1 MIDDSFKTM
10 IDPLIPELENARMEI
25 LNQWTKRPK
34 VIETLRAHKIG
45 ITFFRNHF
53 GDRIYSRFMKIIKG
67 EEEAGDCLVIRIL
80 LHFSHDKFIPI
91 HDIFSI
97 CSEFKN
103 TFSVY
108 YMKHFYGNVEDEIYW
123 QIISLLDLN
132 FAGVLTTYVDQ
143 NCDHKIETAPI
154 VEKVEVQT
162 KVVSGTP
169 VVQKESTIDENR
181 LRDIRYSKQE
191 RYDAQT
197 LFEMVDT
204 TIIDKIEQFIED
216 LDELLMVWYDI
227 EEMSA
232 KPAKERMQD
241 GIAIIRGFYSLVDT
255 LIIFPVIVSS
265 FKNLATFLDELD
277 IEFYEDIEHKH
288 LLVEG
293 LIGLIK
299 DLEQWIN
306 VIFVQKM
313 ADDVHYLDAS
323 FANNVLEIEAS
334 CKRQQIV
341 LEEDDLEFF

>member
-1 MIDDSFKTM
+1 MTIETN
-10 IDPLIPELENARMEI
+10 LIAVMLKELEKAENEIVERWVNRDRVLEI
-25 LNQWTKRPK
+25 LRSHQIAPQFLKK
-34 VIETLRAHKIG
+34 
-45 ITFFRNHF
+45 HF
-53 GDRIYSRFMKIIKG
+53 GFRIYHRLLAIIVG
-67 EEEAGDCLVIRIL
+67 EEKAGDCPVIHVL
-80 LHFSHDKFIPI
+80 LHFSKDKYIEI
-91 HDIFSI
+91 QEIFLL

-103 TFSVY
+103 TILLYF
-108 YMKHFYGNVEDEIYW
+108 MEHLYGKVENETFW
-123 QIISLLDLN
+123 QLVNILDVN
-132 FAGVLTTYVDQ
+132 FAGVLATYVDQ
-143 NCDHKIETAPI
+143 NCDHKIEKAPI

-204 TIIDKIEQFIED
+204 TIIDKIEQFIKD

-232 KPAKERMQD
+232 EPAKERMQD
-241 GIAIIRGFYSLVDT
+241 GIEIIRGFYGLVDT

-265 FKNLATFLDELD
+265 FKNLATFLDELN
-277 IEFYEDIEHKH
+277 IEFYEDIERKH
-288 LLVEG
+288 LLVEW

-306 VIFVQKM
+306 VIFVQKI

-334 CKRQQIV
+334 CTRQQIV
-341 LEEDDLEFF
+341 LEEEDLEFF

>member
-1 MIDDSFKTM
+1 MKIETD
-10 IDPLIPELENARMEI
+10 LIAVILKELEKAENEIVERWVNRDRVLEI
-25 LNQWTKRPK
+25 LHSHQIAPQ
-34 VIETLRAHKIG
+34 
-45 ITFFRNHF
+45 FFQKHF
-53 GDRIYSRFMKIIKG
+53 GFRLYHTLLAIIVG
-67 EEEAGDCLVIRIL
+67 EEKAGDCPAIHVL
-80 LHFSHDKFIPI
+80 LHFSKDKYIEI
-91 HDIFSI
+91 QEIFLL

-103 TFSVY
+103 TILLYF
-108 YMKHFYGNVEDEIYW
+108 MEHLYGKVENETFW
-123 QIISLLDLN
+123 QLVNILDIN
-132 FAGVLTTYVDQ
+132 FAGVLATYVDQ
-143 NCDHKIETAPI
+143 NCDHQIQTPPK
-154 VEKVEVQT
+154 VQKVEVQT

-181 LRDIRYSKQE
+181 LKDIRYSKQE